1 MALLLIWLRF
11 DDPVTIAQLLG
22 LIAVGAAAHLL
33 RSALERADAMREN
46 IVAVLIG
53 VVATTWW
60 WVTRWTV
67 AQFGAQNLTVSW
79 SVAAL
84 LIFLAGFAM
93 RERIYRLG
101 GMAILVWAIGRVFA
115 VDVWQLD
122 TLFRILSFL
131 VLGGVL
137 LLLGFLY
144 NRFAEQIRRW
154 L

>member
-1 MALLLIWLRF
+1 
-11 DDPVTIAQLLG
+11 
-22 LIAVGAAAHLL
+22 
-33 RSALERADAMREN
+33 
-46 IVAVLIG
+46 
-53 VVATTWW
+53 VATTWW